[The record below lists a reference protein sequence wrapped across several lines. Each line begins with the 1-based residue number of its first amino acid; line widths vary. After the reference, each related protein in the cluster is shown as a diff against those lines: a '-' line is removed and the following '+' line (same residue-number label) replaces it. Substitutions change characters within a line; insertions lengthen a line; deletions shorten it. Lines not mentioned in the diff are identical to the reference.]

1 MYSIALS
8 GYFYLLIF
16 EVRLILQLFTILH
29 FMKQRKCQNSKMN
42 FKVLA
47 TFLLFQQIQGRES
60 VNIQVYYESLCP
72 DSINFITQQLYPT
85 YQALGNYMNIEFIP
99 FGNAD
104 VSILDSNI
112 YQDTKPFFPSVHT
125 RFQWGLDI

>member
-1 MYSIALS
+1 
-8 GYFYLLIF
+8 
-16 EVRLILQLFTILH
+16 
-29 FMKQRKCQNSKMN
+29 MN

-47 TFLLFQQIQGRES
+47 TFLLLQLIQGRET

-85 YQALGNYMNIEFIP
+85 YQTLGKYMNIEFIP

-104 VSILDSNI
+104 VSFSDLSFESH
-112 YQDTKPFFPSVHT
+112 Y
-125 RFQWGLDI
+125 

>member
-1 MYSIALS
+1 
-8 GYFYLLIF
+8 
-16 EVRLILQLFTILH
+16 
-29 FMKQRKCQNSKMN
+29 MKQRKCQNSKMN

>member
-1 MYSIALS
+1 
-8 GYFYLLIF
+8 
-16 EVRLILQLFTILH
+16 
-29 FMKQRKCQNSKMN
+29 MN

-47 TFLLFQQIQGRES
+47 TFLFLQQIQGKET

-85 YQALGNYMNIEFIP
+85 YLILGKYMNVEFIP

-104 VSILDSNI
+104 VSFSDLL
-112 YQDTKPFFPSVHT
+112 FA
-125 RFQWGLDI
+125 

>member
-1 MYSIALS
+1 
-8 GYFYLLIF
+8 
-16 EVRLILQLFTILH
+16 
-29 FMKQRKCQNSKMN
+29 MKQRKCQNSKMN

-47 TFLLFQQIQGRES
+47 TFLLFQQIQGKES

-104 VSILDSNI
+104 VSFSDLSFVSQKKSKHSEITHNLEF
-112 YQDTKPFFPSVHT
+112 Y
-125 RFQWGLDI
+125 